1 MDLIISKAFGDTESN
16 HKRKRNKDC
25 TRNIYTNSQLPL
37 LDGNHKY
44 AEKITFCGEFEKD
57 YAIAIGLNPAK
68 GEFESFDSTNKKVA
82 KDIKN
87 NEYKGY
93 ILYNLYSVVEPNCS
107 RLCAYIKNN
116 PKDMYNNLQEFLVK
130 KMFNSNNDIFIFW
143 GPKAKEKRLLTSP
156 FLLKVIELLLKT
168 GRKIYYSADL
178 NNNFV
183 HPGDAN
189 FRGFQNLS
197 NIKFLGI

>member
-25 TRNIYTNSQLPL
+25 TRIIYANSQLPL

-68 GEFESFDSTNKKVA
+68 GEIESFDSTNKKVA
-82 KDIKN
+82 NDIKN
-87 NEYKGY
+87 KKYKGY

-130 KMFNSNNDIFIFW
+130 QMLNSNNDIFIFW

-168 GRKIYYSADL
+168 GRAIYYSANNNNKFIHPANKNFKSFQRL
-178 NNNFV
+178 NNI
-183 HPGDAN
+183 DT
-189 FRGFQNLS
+189 LYE
-197 NIKFLGI
+197 